1 MAGGENFMEPFEH
14 GEAPRNDK
22 TLSDAREGFVYRM
35 VAVQRF
41 ELRTLRI

>member
-1 MAGGENFMEPFEH
+1 MPAGCPV
-14 GEAPRNDK
+14 NDSEQAMLK
-22 TLSDAREGFVYRM
+22 AQNPLPGLEGGSVRV

>member
-1 MAGGENFMEPFEH
+1 MKHHIVEK
-14 GEAPRNDK
+14 NDIK
-22 TLSDAREGFVYRM
+22 TKKALPDSGKGLKM

>member
-1 MAGGENFMEPFEH
+1 MGFET
-14 GEAPRNDK
+14 ARRVK
-22 TLSDAREGFVYRM
+22 TKKAKPSPVPGRVSLGM